1 LELFHRNTS
10 KDSLDEPFTDAN
22 LSQPKNL
29 SFFKTPGGIPMAG
42 LNPHELTQPIY
53 VRLPVQV
60 SEEIRKQAMAQERTL
75 SSQIR
80 FLVLKA
86 LRMDE
91 EIEEAKD

>member
-1 LELFHRNTS
+1 
-10 KDSLDEPFTDAN
+10 
-22 LSQPKNL
+22 
-29 SFFKTPGGIPMAG
+29 MAG
-42 LNPHELTQPIY
+42 LNPHVLTEPIY

-86 LRMDE
+86 LQMHDANE
-91 EIEEAKD
+91 EQ